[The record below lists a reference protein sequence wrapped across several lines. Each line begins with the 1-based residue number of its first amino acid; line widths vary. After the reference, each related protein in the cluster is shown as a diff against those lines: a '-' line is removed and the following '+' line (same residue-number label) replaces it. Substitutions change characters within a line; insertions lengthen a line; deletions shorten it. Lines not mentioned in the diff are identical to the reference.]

1 MQLSGWQISTLIL
14 GSLFLG
20 SLITQGRLSS
30 TANAAPADVVG
41 SANIAVTGFETAG
54 GYFMLWTD
62 GHITTVPQ
70 TTGETVQVVNPSAR
84 TSGAYT
90 DAPAYVTK
98 PTPAKGQSSGSP
110 HIAVGVVPAKGAT
123 YVLFADGSLRT
134 PSSIDASRGQL
145 SVRSAVLNGKTF
157 SHESG
162 DKGITFNGTG
172 QVGEYWVYFNP
183 PFKNVPA
190 VTVSAE
196 HECSSV
202 PEVYR
207 EKCLVNTG
215 RAFNVGFVKGNQR
228 FSLTAVGD

>member
-20 SLITQGRLSS
+20 SLSTQGRLISS
-30 TANAAPADVVG
+30 ADAAPADVVG

-70 TTGETVQVVNPSAR
+70 TSGETAQVVNPSAR

-90 DAPAYVTK
+90 DAPTHVAK
-98 PTPAKGQSSGSP
+98 PTPTKGQSSGSP

-145 SVRSAVLNGKTF
+145 SVRSARLSGYSF
-157 SHESG
+157 SRESG
-162 DKGITFNGTG
+162 DKSITITGDGTPG
-172 QVGEYWVYFNP
+172 RYWVYFNP

-196 HECSSV
+196 FEGQV

-207 EKCLVNTG
+207 DKCRIITG
-215 RAFNVGFVKGNQR
+215 RCLPGGFFMGNQN
-228 FSLTAVGD
+228 FNLIAVGD